1 MINIIDVLNNIHKL
15 NLLQI
20 NLRCIT
26 IKKQHLVIKKKHK
39 YKKLGIIPGEEM
51 LEDSEIGSSRLI
63 YAR

>member
-1 MINIIDVLNNIHKL
+1 MHYHKKTTTS
-15 NLLQI
+15 N
-20 NLRCIT
+20 
-26 IKKQHLVIKKKHK
+26 KKYK